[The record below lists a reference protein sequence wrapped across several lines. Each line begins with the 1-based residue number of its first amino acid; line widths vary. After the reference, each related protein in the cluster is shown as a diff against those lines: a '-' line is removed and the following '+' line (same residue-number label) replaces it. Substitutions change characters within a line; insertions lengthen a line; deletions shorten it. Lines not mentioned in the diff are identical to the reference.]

1 MKFELTIL
9 GCNSAIPANN
19 RFPTAQVLNVRGHLY
34 LIDCGEGTQIRLRDN
49 RIKRSRINQIFISHL
64 HGDHIFGLIGV
75 LSSYGLNGRKE
86 PLHIYCPP
94 HLDEIINLQLKYTG
108 HPLPYLIEFHITDPE
123 KNQLIFE
130 DKVVEVFTI
139 PLTHRIPTQGFLFRE
154 KQQPDSM
161 IPEKIK
167 KHDIPFQDIQSIK
180 DGNDWINSN
189 GETITHAELTT
200 PASRPRSYAFCSDTS
215 YNESII
221 PIIKGVD
228 LLYHES
234 TFLHS
239 EIEFAERTKHS
250 TTIQAATIADKA
262 KVGKLILGHYSSR
275 YVELDEL
282 EDEAKTVF
290 PNTELGLEG
299 KRFEV
304 MMSKTRS
311 KKTRKRK

>member
-19 RFPTAQVLNVRGHLY
+19 RFPTSQVLNVRGRLY
-34 LIDCGEGTQIRLRDN
+34 LIDCGEGTQVRLRDN
-49 RIKRSRINQIFISHL
+49 RIKRSKINQIFISHL

-94 HLDEIINLQLKYTG
+94 HLDEIINIQLKYTG
-108 HPLPYLIEFHITDPE
+108 HPLPYPIEFHITDTS
-123 KNQLIFE
+123 QHQMIFE
-130 DKVVEVFTI
+130 DEIVEVFTI
-139 PLTHRIPTQGFLFRE
+139 PLEHRIPTQGFLFRE
-154 KQQPDSM
+154 KKQPDSM

-167 KHDIPFQDIQSIK
+167 KYNIPFQEIQSIK
-180 DGNDWINSN
+180 NGNNWTNPQGKI
-189 GETITHAELTT
+189 ITHAELTS
-200 PASRPRSYAFCSDTS
+200 PAPSPRSYAFCSDTA
-215 YNESII
+215 YTESII

-239 EIEFAERTKHS
+239 EIDFAQRTKHS
-250 TTIQAATIADKA
+250 TSIQAATIAQKA
-262 KVGKLILGHYSSR
+262 NVGKLILGHYSSR
-275 YVELDEL
+275 YIELDEL
-282 EDEAKTVF
+282 HDEAKSVF

-304 MMSKTRS
+304 MMT
-311 KKTRKRK
+311 KKKSNV